1 MKGKKMGKPLDDKPK
16 NFKSSMLSL
25 FRYLKP
31 WYAAIVISLL
41 LSLASTVLTLIA
53 PDKMA
58 DLTNSIAAGLFTGID
73 MDGIKKAIIAILVI
87 YIAGSLFSCAASYT
101 MITVMQ
107 RLAWSMRDSISK
119 KINRMPLKYFDK
131 VSIGDVMSRITN
143 DVDTLSSTLNSSITT
158 LVQGVVQFVG
168 VTVIMFATNA
178 LMSLAAI
185 GSSLIGFIFMF
196 AVIKRSK
203 KYFRRQQK
211 NLGDMNGHVEE
222 MYSGHDIVRVYGA
235 TGQAKA
241 EFKRINNNLYE
252 SAWKSQFFGGLM
264 MPFMSFIGNF
274 GYVAVCVVGAA
285 LTMSGDI
292 SFGTIVS
299 FIAYV
304 RLFTSP
310 LSQISQ
316 AAGQL
321 MSAGA
326 AGERVFGFLE
336 EEELSDDSNCTAY
349 PEKVTGKVDFDHVRF
364 GYDEDKAIIND
375 FSTSVMPGQKIAIV
389 GHTGAGKTTM
399 VNLLMRFYELWSG
412 EIRIDG
418 VPISEMKRSD
428 VHTLFGMVLQDTWL
442 FEGTY
447 RENIVYGK
455 KDVTDDQIRSACK
468 AVGMDHFI
476 MTLPEGY
483 DTVLSDRSSLSAGQR
498 QLLTI
503 ARAMVENAPMIIL
516 DEATSSVDTRT
527 EALVQQA
534 MYKLTEG
541 RTSFVI
547 AHRLSTIR
555 DADLILVMDK
565 GDVVESGTHEQLL
578 KANGLYKEL
587 YYSQFEAKC
596 RTPFV
601 IPHRLSTIRDTDLI
615 LVMDKGDIVESGT
628 HEQLLK
634 ANGLYKELYYSQF
647 EAK

>member
-1 MKGKKMGKPLDDKPK
+1 MKGMKMGKPLDDKPK
-16 NFKSSMLSL
+16 NFKSSILSL

-196 AVIKRSK
+196 AVIKRSR
-203 KYFRRQQK
+203 KYFQRQQK

-596 RTPFV
+596 RTSFV

>member
-1 MKGKKMGKPLDDKPK
+1 MKEMRRPPVDEKPK

-25 FRYLKP
+25 LRYLKP
-31 WYAAIVISLL
+31 WHAAIIISLI
-41 LSLASTVLTLIA
+41 LSLGSTALTLIA

-58 DLTNSIAAGLFTGID
+58 DLTNSIAAGLTTGID
-73 MDGIKKAIIAILVI
+73 MDGIKQAIIAILII
-87 YIAGSLFSCAASYT
+87 YVGSGLLSCIASYA

-107 RLAWSMRDSISK
+107 KLAWSLRDSISQ
-119 KINRMPLKYFDK
+119 KINRMPLKYFDR
-131 VSIGDVMSRITN
+131 VSIGDVLSRITN

-168 VTVIMFATNA
+168 VTIIMFATNA
-178 LMSLAAI
+178 VMSLAAI
-185 GSSLIGFIFMF
+185 GSSLIGFVFMF
-196 AVIKRSK
+196 TVIKKSR
-203 KYFRRQQK
+203 KYFRQQQK

-222 MYSGHDIVRVYGA
+222 MYSGQDIVRVYGA
-235 TGQAKA
+235 TAQAKA
-241 EFKRINNNLYE
+241 EFKRINGNLYE

-264 MPFMSFIGNF
+264 MPFMGFIGNF

-285 LTMSGDI
+285 LTMSGTI
-292 SFGTIVS
+292 SFGVIVS

-304 RLFTSP
+304 RLFTNP
-310 LSQISQ
+310 LSQIAQ
-316 AAGQL
+316 AATQL

-336 EEELSDDSNCTAY
+336 EEELSDDRACTAY
-349 PEKVTGKVDFDHVRF
+349 PEKVTGEVTFDHVRF
-364 GYDEDKAIIND
+364 GYDEDKPVIND
-375 FSTSVMPGQKIAIV
+375 FSARVLPGQKIAIV

-428 VHTLFGMVLQDTWL
+428 VHALFGMVLQDTWL

-455 KDVTDDQIRSACK
+455 ENVTDEQVRSACK

-476 MTLPEGY
+476 MTLPDGY

-555 DADLILVMDK
+555 DADLILVMEK

-578 KANGLYKEL
+578 KKDGLYKEL
-587 YYSQFEAKC
+587 YYSQFEAK
-596 RTPFV
+596 
-601 IPHRLSTIRDTDLI
+601 
-615 LVMDKGDIVESGT
+615 
-628 HEQLLK
+628 
-634 ANGLYKELYYSQF
+634 
-647 EAK
+647 

>member
-1 MKGKKMGKPLDDKPK
+1 MKGMKMGKPLDDKPK
-16 NFKSSMLSL
+16 NFKSSILSL
-25 FRYLKP
+25 LRYLKP

-58 DLTNSIAAGLFTGID
+58 DLTNSIAAGLYTGID

-185 GSSLIGFIFMF
+185 GSSLIGFMFMF
-196 AVIKRSK
+196 AVIKRSR
-203 KYFRRQQK
+203 KYFQRQQK

-428 VHTLFGMVLQDTWL
+428 VHALFGMVLQDTWL

-565 GDVVESGTHEQLL
+565 GDIVESGTHEQLL

-596 RTPFV
+596 RTSFV

>member
-1 MKGKKMGKPLDDKPK
+1 MKGMRRPPVDEKPK
-16 NFKSSMLSL
+16 NLKSSMLSL
-25 FRYLKP
+25 LRYLKP
-31 WYAAIVISLL
+31 WHAAIIISLI
-41 LSLASTVLTLIA
+41 LSLGSTALTLIA

-58 DLTNSIAAGLFTGID
+58 DLTNSIAAGLTTGID
-73 MDGIKKAIIAILVI
+73 MDGIKQAIIAILII
-87 YIAGSLFSCAASYT
+87 YVGSGLLSCIASYT

-107 RLAWSMRDSISK
+107 KLAWSLRDSISK
-119 KINRMPLKYFDK
+119 KINRMPLKYFDR
-131 VSIGDVMSRITN
+131 VSIGDILSRITN

-168 VTVIMFATNA
+168 VTIIMFATNA
-178 LMSLAAI
+178 VMSLAAI
-185 GSSLIGFIFMF
+185 GSSLIGFVFMF
-196 AVIKRSK
+196 TVIKKSR
-203 KYFRRQQK
+203 KYFRQQQK

-222 MYSGHDIVRVYGA
+222 MYSGQDIVRVYGA
-235 TGQAKA
+235 TAQAKA
-241 EFKRINNNLYE
+241 EFKRINGNLYE

-264 MPFMSFIGNF
+264 MPFMGFIGNF

-285 LTMSGDI
+285 LTMSGTI
-292 SFGTIVS
+292 SFGVIVS

-304 RLFTSP
+304 RLFTNP
-310 LSQISQ
+310 LSQIAQ
-316 AAGQL
+316 AATQL

-336 EEELSDDSNCTAY
+336 EEELSDDRACTAY
-349 PEKVTGKVDFDHVRF
+349 PEKVTGEVTFDHVRF
-364 GYDEDKAIIND
+364 GYDEDKPIIND
-375 FSTSVMPGQKIAIV
+375 FSARVLPGQKIAIV

-428 VHTLFGMVLQDTWL
+428 VHALFGMVLQDTWL

-455 KDVTDDQIRSACK
+455 ENVTDEQVRSACK

-476 MTLPEGY
+476 MTLPNGY

-555 DADLILVMDK
+555 DADLILVMEK

-578 KANGLYKEL
+578 KKDGLYKEL
-587 YYSQFEAKC
+587 YYSQFEAK
-596 RTPFV
+596 
-601 IPHRLSTIRDTDLI
+601 
-615 LVMDKGDIVESGT
+615 
-628 HEQLLK
+628 
-634 ANGLYKELYYSQF
+634 
-647 EAK
+647 

>member
-1 MKGKKMGKPLDDKPK
+1 MKGMKMGKPLDDKPK
-16 NFKSSMLSL
+16 NFKSSILSL

-107 RLAWSMRDSISK
+107 RLAWSMRNSISK

-428 VHTLFGMVLQDTWL
+428 VHALFGMVLQDTWL

-565 GDVVESGTHEQLL
+565 GDIVESGTHEQLL

-596 RTPFV
+596 RTSFV

>member
-1 MKGKKMGKPLDDKPK
+1 MKGMRRSSVDEKPK
-16 NFKSSMLSL
+16 SFKSSMLSL
-25 FRYLKP
+25 LRYLKP
-31 WYAAIVISLL
+31 WHAAIIISLI
-41 LSLASTVLTLIA
+41 LSLGSTALTLIA

-58 DLTNSIAAGLFTGID
+58 DLTNSIAAGLTTGID
-73 MDGIKKAIIAILVI
+73 MDGIKQAIIAILII
-87 YIAGSLFSCAASYT
+87 YVGSGMLSCIASYT

-107 RLAWSMRDSISK
+107 KLAWSLRDSISK
-119 KINRMPLKYFDK
+119 KINRMPLKYFDR
-131 VSIGDVMSRITN
+131 VSIGDILSRITN

-168 VTVIMFATNA
+168 VTIIMFATNA
-178 LMSLAAI
+178 VMSLAAI
-185 GSSLIGFIFMF
+185 GSSLIGFVFMF
-196 AVIKRSK
+196 TVIKKSR
-203 KYFRRQQK
+203 KYFRQQQK

-222 MYSGHDIVRVYGA
+222 MYSGQDIVRVYGA
-235 TGQAKA
+235 TAQAKA
-241 EFKRINNNLYE
+241 EFKRINGNLYE

-264 MPFMSFIGNF
+264 MPFMGFIGNF

-285 LTMSGDI
+285 LTMSGTI
-292 SFGTIVS
+292 SFGVIVS

-304 RLFTSP
+304 RLFTNP
-310 LSQISQ
+310 LSQIAQ
-316 AAGQL
+316 AATQL

-336 EEELSDDSNCTAY
+336 EGELSDDSACTAY
-349 PEKVTGKVDFDHVRF
+349 PEKVTGEVTFDHVRF
-364 GYDEDKAIIND
+364 GYDEDKPVIND
-375 FSTSVMPGQKIAIV
+375 FSARVLPGQKIAIV

-428 VHTLFGMVLQDTWL
+428 VHALFGMVLQDTWL

-455 KDVTDDQIRSACK
+455 ENVTDEQVRSACK

-476 MTLPEGY
+476 MTLPDGY
-483 DTVLSDRSSLSAGQR
+483 DTVLSDRSNLSAGQR

-555 DADLILVMDK
+555 DADLILVMEK

-578 KANGLYKEL
+578 KKDGLYKEL
-587 YYSQFEAKC
+587 YYSQFEAK
-596 RTPFV
+596 
-601 IPHRLSTIRDTDLI
+601 
-615 LVMDKGDIVESGT
+615 
-628 HEQLLK
+628 
-634 ANGLYKELYYSQF
+634 
-647 EAK
+647 